1 MKNATARARGRPPVD
16 DADRREYVRAAR
28 LTRAEADQLAEL
40 AARLELTEGDV
51 LRRALAAYAA
61 RKRRELA

>member
-1 MKNATARARGRPPVD
+1 MKTTPARLRGRPPID

-28 LTRAEADQLAEL
+28 LTRAEADLLAEL
-40 AARLELTEGDV
+40 AAKLALTEGDV